1 MNWAQLIRRYALVTL
16 ALAMLTSAAPA
27 RAASPPL
34 FGTAEI
40 RNDNLAPMTHWTG
53 MIERMRRTPE
63 PFADVCE
70 APGDQLCHLKQWNG
84 FLDGVKGLDPRAQLD
99 KVNAYMNQFGYIDD
113 ITNWGRANYWEAP
126 LEFLHK
132 SGDCKDYAI
141 AKYMS
146 LRYLG
151 WPVDA
156 LRLVVVRDMNLSA
169 DHAVLAVYVGD
180 QILILDNQIRD
191 VTNAASIHHYRP
203 YYSINEAHW
212 WFHH

>member
-1 MNWAQLIRRYALVTL
+1 MRGIHWCVIAVLAAALLLAGPAAQ
-16 ALAMLTSAAPA
+16 AAGHW
-27 RAASPPL
+27 SL

-40 RNDNLAPMTHWTG
+40 ENDNLAPMTHWTG
-53 MIERMRRTPE
+53 MIERMRATPE
-63 PFADVCE
+63 PFADECE
-70 APGDQLCHLKQWNG
+70 AADVQLCHLKQWNQ
-84 FLDGVKGLDPRAQLD
+84 FLDGVKGLDARAQLD
-99 KVNAYMNQFGYIDD
+99 RVNAYMNHFPYIDD

-151 WPVDA
+151 WPIDS
-156 LRLVVVRDMNLSA
+156 LRLVVVRDMNLNA
-169 DHAVLAVYVGD
+169 DHAVLAVSLDGA
-180 QILILDNQIRD
+180 ILVLDNQIAA
-191 VTNAASIHHYRP
+191 VTNEDSIHHYRP
-203 YYSINEAHW
+203 YYSINEQHW